1 MTGGNAISE
10 VSLQE
15 TLADITAGMS
25 EKHILNQLKT
35 RMLANGT
42 DGFAFEPIV
51 LTGGNAAN
59 PHGHAGDYQLQ
70 AGDPLL
76 IDFGAYYQGYSA
88 DITRTFFCQHATD
101 EHAALYHTV
110 KQANQT
116 GRRLASPKHTALAAM
131 AAING
136 PPWFTG
142 NTARSMAWV
151 FSSVVRMNAPRGP
164 RNDLWVVDVTI

>member
-1 MTGGNAISE
+1 VTGGNAISE

-70 AGDPLL
+70 AGAPLL

-116 GRRLASPKHTALAAM
+116 GRRLASPKHTAHE
-131 AAING
+131 ID
-136 PPWFTG
+136 
-142 NTARSMAWV
+142 TA
-151 FSSVVRMNAPRGP
+151 
-164 RNDLWVVDVTI
+164 VTQVYTRPTT